1 MKKNRFKLNL
11 KSSSNADNK
20 KIRNIKK
27 ANTKLF
33 NKTNKSRLEEENIYK
48 DKKIITKKSTLSKIN
63 SSVNKDKNKKV
74 DAKSIL
80 KEDNYNTNKKEKN
93 KKHIEEEIKS
103 KYNLNLTQKDLKIL
117 VTNFVLKKN
126 FSKKNRK
133 NTSLKKFDNI
143 INEKLVLKNLTN
155 KRNDLYCELSKISK
169 QNSKLEEESLNNIQI
184 PNLISENS
192 QKGIIKNIKYNK
204 EILLDKIS
212 SLNDQIY
219 EIKKLQKINS
229 NINDF
234 SKEEYSENLWKEYI
248 FNNMKNWNKT
258 LNIKRKIVDSELNIR
273 NIVKNNSIMSPKQ
286 KKNNIKNTILIT
298 QDKSNNYESSSN
310 QKKSEFFIN
319 NIIKENRNNG
329 YLYQKMSSSYD
340 EKEQKYIKE
349 RLKSKFINIKKSNKL
364 DIKYNSLKK
373 KIYNLENLNK
383 LHKMWKERSDLL
395 PKYVSPIYKKIMDTE
410 ENIKKEEKEKIEK
423 RKLLYELK
431 QNYAKETIKFPPISL
446 ILRKDWNK
454 KEIKFNLDKSKGYN
468 NIINNNL
475 NKRFNQL
482 QNRRTS
488 SEKNNNKSLQNS
500 KENKNVKNL
509 NNSNSINKK
518 SHSYIDINNKL
529 NLNINKINN
538 IEKIAKNKYTKL
550 KLENN
555 KDNKKTDIDNIK
567 YQVEVMEDKYKR
579 GKKLLKLKGGYLNN
593 EDLVDEMNELL
604 INSIKGKLNMIE
616 KSNL

>member
-117 VTNFVLKKN
+117 VTNFEL
-126 FSKKNRK
+126 KKNRK

-192 QKGIIKNIKYNK
+192 QKLIIKNIKYNK

-273 NIVKNNSIMSPKQ
+273 NIVKNNSLMFPKQ

-298 QDKSNNYESSSN
+298 QDKSNNYESGSN

-340 EKEQKYIKE
+340 EKEQKYLKE

-395 PKYVSPIYKKIMDTE
+395 PKYVSPIYKKIINTE

>member
-11 KSSSNADNK
+11 KSSSNSDNK
-20 KIRNIKK
+20 NIRNIKK

-117 VTNFVLKKN
+117 VTNFEL
-126 FSKKNRK
+126 KKNRK
-133 NTSLKKFDNI
+133 NTSLKKIDNI

-212 SLNDQIY
+212 SLNEQIY

-229 NINDF
+229 SINDF

-258 LNIKRKIVDSELNIR
+258 LNIKRKIVDSELNIL
-273 NIVKNNSIMSPKQ
+273 NIVKNNSLMSPKQ

-349 RLKSKFINIKKSNKL
+349 RLKNKFINIKKSNKL

-395 PKYVSPIYKKIMDTE
+395 PKYVSPIYKKIINTE

>member
-20 KIRNIKK
+20 NIRNIKK

-117 VTNFVLKKN
+117 VTNFEL
-126 FSKKNRK
+126 KKNRK
-133 NTSLKKFDNI
+133 NTSLKKFENI

-212 SLNDQIY
+212 SLNEQIY

-229 NINDF
+229 SINDF

-258 LNIKRKIVDSELNIR
+258 LNIKRKIVDSELNIL
-273 NIVKNNSIMSPKQ
+273 NIVKNNSLMSPKQ

-349 RLKSKFINIKKSNKL
+349 RLKNKFINIKKSNKL

-395 PKYVSPIYKKIMDTE
+395 PKYVSPIYKKIINTE

>member
-20 KIRNIKK
+20 NIRNIKK

-117 VTNFVLKKN
+117 VTNFELKKN

-192 QKGIIKNIKYNK
+192 QKLIIKNIKYNK

-229 NINDF
+229 SINDF

-273 NIVKNNSIMSPKQ
+273 NIVKNNCLMSPKQ
-286 KKNNIKNTILIT
+286 KKNNNKNTILIT
-298 QDKSNNYESSSN
+298 QDKSNNCESSSN

-349 RLKSKFINIKKSNKL
+349 RLKNKFINIKKSNKL

-395 PKYVSPIYKKIMDTE
+395 PKYVSPIYKKIINTE

>member
-20 KIRNIKK
+20 NIRNIKK

-117 VTNFVLKKN
+117 VTNFEL
-126 FSKKNRK
+126 KKNRK

-229 NINDF
+229 SINDF

-340 EKEQKYIKE
+340 EKEQKYLKE

-395 PKYVSPIYKKIMDTE
+395 PKYVSPIYKKIINTE

-529 NLNINKINN
+529 NLNINNNNN
-538 IEKIAKNKYTKL
+538 IEKIVKNKYTKL

>member
-20 KIRNIKK
+20 NIRNIKK

-33 NKTNKSRLEEENIYK
+33 NKTNKSRLEDANIYK

-117 VTNFVLKKN
+117 VTNFEL
-126 FSKKNRK
+126 KKNRK

-248 FNNMKNWNKT
+248 FNNMKNWNKA

-340 EKEQKYIKE
+340 EKEQKYLKE

-395 PKYVSPIYKKIMDTE
+395 PKYVSPIYKKIINTE

-529 NLNINKINN
+529 NLNINNNNN
-538 IEKIAKNKYTKL
+538 IEKIVKNKYTKL

>member
-20 KIRNIKK
+20 NIRNIKK

-33 NKTNKSRLEEENIYK
+33 NKTNKSRLEDANIYK

-74 DAKSIL
+74 DEKSIL

-117 VTNFVLKKN
+117 VTNFEL
-126 FSKKNRK
+126 KKNRK

-192 QKGIIKNIKYNK
+192 QKLIIKNIKYNK

-273 NIVKNNSIMSPKQ
+273 NIVKNNSLMSPKQ
-286 KKNNIKNTILIT
+286 KKNNIKTTILIT
-298 QDKSNNYESSSN
+298 QDKSNNYDSSSN

-340 EKEQKYIKE
+340 EKEQKYLKE
-349 RLKSKFINIKKSNKL
+349 RLKVKFINIKKSNKL

-395 PKYVSPIYKKIMDTE
+395 PKYVSPIYKKIINTE

-509 NNSNSINKK
+509 NNSNSINKQ

-538 IEKIAKNKYTKL
+538 IEKIVKNKYTKL

-579 GKKLLKLKGGYLNN
+579 GKKLLKLKGGYFNN

>member
-20 KIRNIKK
+20 NIRNIKK

-63 SSVNKDKNKKV
+63 SSVNKDKNKKI
-74 DAKSIL
+74 DAKSML

-117 VTNFVLKKN
+117 VTNFEL
-126 FSKKNRK
+126 KKNRK

-192 QKGIIKNIKYNK
+192 QKLIIKNIKYNK

-229 NINDF
+229 SINDF

-273 NIVKNNSIMSPKQ
+273 NIVKNNSLMSPKQ

-340 EKEQKYIKE
+340 EKEQKYLKE

-395 PKYVSPIYKKIMDTE
+395 PKYVSPIYKKIINTE

-446 ILRKDWNK
+446 ILRKDLNK
-454 KEIKFNLDKSKGYN
+454 KVIKFNLDKSKGYN

-529 NLNINKINN
+529 NLNINNNNN
-538 IEKIAKNKYTKL
+538 IEKIVKNKYTKL

>member
-20 KIRNIKK
+20 NIRNIKK

-117 VTNFVLKKN
+117 VTNFEL
-126 FSKKNRK
+126 KKNRK

-184 PNLISENS
+184 PNLINENS

-340 EKEQKYIKE
+340 EKEQKYLKE

-395 PKYVSPIYKKIMDTE
+395 PKYVSPIYKKIINTE

-529 NLNINKINN
+529 NLNINNNNN
-538 IEKIAKNKYTKL
+538 IEKIVKNKYTKL

>member
-20 KIRNIKK
+20 NIRNIKK

-117 VTNFVLKKN
+117 VTNFEL
-126 FSKKNRK
+126 KKNRK

-229 NINDF
+229 SINDF

-258 LNIKRKIVDSELNIR
+258 LNIKRKIVDSELNIL
-273 NIVKNNSIMSPKQ
+273 NIVKNNSLMSPKQ

-340 EKEQKYIKE
+340 EKEQKYLKE

-395 PKYVSPIYKKIMDTE
+395 PKYVSPIYKKIINTE

-529 NLNINKINN
+529 NLNINNINN
-538 IEKIAKNKYTKL
+538 IEKIVKNKYTKL

-604 INSIKGKLNMIE
+604 INSIKGKLNMME

>member
-20 KIRNIKK
+20 NIRNIKK

-117 VTNFVLKKN
+117 VTNFEL
-126 FSKKNRK
+126 KKNRK

-169 QNSKLEEESLNNIQI
+169 QNSKLEEESLNNIRI

-273 NIVKNNSIMSPKQ
+273 NIVKNNSLMSPKQ

-395 PKYVSPIYKKIMDTE
+395 PKYVSPIYKKIINTE

-567 YQVEVMEDKYKR
+567 YQVEVMEDKYKM

>member
-20 KIRNIKK
+20 NIRNIKK

-117 VTNFVLKKN
+117 VTNFEL
-126 FSKKNRK
+126 KKNRK

-229 NINDF
+229 SINDF

-273 NIVKNNSIMSPKQ
+273 NIVKNNSLMFPKQ

-349 RLKSKFINIKKSNKL
+349 RLKNKFINIKKSNKL

-395 PKYVSPIYKKIMDTE
+395 PKYVSPIYKKIINTE

-529 NLNINKINN
+529 HLNINNNNN
-538 IEKIAKNKYTKL
+538 IEKIVKNKYTKL

>member
-20 KIRNIKK
+20 NIRNIKK

-117 VTNFVLKKN
+117 VTNFELKKN
-126 FSKKNRK
+126 FSTKNRK

-192 QKGIIKNIKYNK
+192 QKLIIKNIKYNK

-298 QDKSNNYESSSN
+298 QDKSNNYESGSN

-446 ILRKDWNK
+446 ILRKDLNK

>member
-20 KIRNIKK
+20 NIRNIKK

-117 VTNFVLKKN
+117 VTNFEL
-126 FSKKNRK
+126 KKNRK

-340 EKEQKYIKE
+340 EKEQKYLKE

-395 PKYVSPIYKKIMDTE
+395 PKYVSPIYKKIINTE

-529 NLNINKINN
+529 NLNINNNNN
-538 IEKIAKNKYTKL
+538 IEKIVKNKYTKL

>member
-20 KIRNIKK
+20 NIRNIKK

-63 SSVNKDKNKKV
+63 SSVNKDKNKKI
-74 DAKSIL
+74 DAKSML

-117 VTNFVLKKN
+117 VTNFELKKN

-192 QKGIIKNIKYNK
+192 QKLIIKNIKYNK

-229 NINDF
+229 SINDF

-258 LNIKRKIVDSELNIR
+258 LNMKRKIVDSELNIR
-273 NIVKNNSIMSPKQ
+273 KIVKNNSLMSPKQ
-286 KKNNIKNTILIT
+286 KKNSIKNTILIT

-340 EKEQKYIKE
+340 EKEQKYLKE

-395 PKYVSPIYKKIMDTE
+395 PKYISPIYKKIINTE

-446 ILRKDWNK
+446 ILRKDLNK
-454 KEIKFNLDKSKGYN
+454 KVIKFNLDKSKGYN

-500 KENKNVKNL
+500 KENKNIKNL

-529 NLNINKINN
+529 NLNINNNNN
-538 IEKIAKNKYTKL
+538 IEKIVKNKYTKL

>member
-20 KIRNIKK
+20 NIRNIKK

-48 DKKIITKKSTLSKIN
+48 DKKIIKKKSTLSKIN

-117 VTNFVLKKN
+117 VTNFEL
-126 FSKKNRK
+126 KKNRK
-133 NTSLKKFDNI
+133 NTSLKKFENI

-184 PNLISENS
+184 PNLISENY

-212 SLNDQIY
+212 SLNEQIY

-229 NINDF
+229 SINDF

-258 LNIKRKIVDSELNIR
+258 LNIKRKIVDSELYIR
-273 NIVKNNSIMSPKQ
+273 NIVKNNSLMSPKQ

-349 RLKSKFINIKKSNKL
+349 RLKNKFINIKKSNKL

-395 PKYVSPIYKKIMDTE
+395 PKYVSPIYKKIINTE

-538 IEKIAKNKYTKL
+538 IEKIVKNKYTKL

>member
-20 KIRNIKK
+20 NIRNIKK

-33 NKTNKSRLEEENIYK
+33 NKTNKSRLEDANIYK

-117 VTNFVLKKN
+117 VTNFEL
-126 FSKKNRK
+126 KKNRK

-229 NINDF
+229 SINDF

-340 EKEQKYIKE
+340 EKEQKYLKE

-395 PKYVSPIYKKIMDTE
+395 PKYVSPIYKKIINTE

-529 NLNINKINN
+529 NLNINNNNN

>member
-20 KIRNIKK
+20 NIRNIKK

-48 DKKIITKKSTLSKIN
+48 DKKIITKKSTLTKIN

-117 VTNFVLKKN
+117 VTNFEL
-126 FSKKNRK
+126 KKNRK

-212 SLNDQIY
+212 SLNEQIY
-219 EIKKLQKINS
+219 KIKKLQKINS
-229 NINDF
+229 SINDF

-248 FNNMKNWNKT
+248 FNKMKNWNKT
-258 LNIKRKIVDSELNIR
+258 LNIKRKIVDSELYIR
-273 NIVKNNSIMSPKQ
+273 NIVKNNSLMSPKQ

-310 QKKSEFFIN
+310 KKKSEFFIN

-340 EKEQKYIKE
+340 EKEQKYLKE

-395 PKYVSPIYKKIMDTE
+395 PKYVSPIYKKIINTE
-410 ENIKKEEKEKIEK
+410 ENIKKEEKEKLEK

-488 SEKNNNKSLQNS
+488 SEKKNNKSLQNS

-567 YQVEVMEDKYKR
+567 YQVEVMEDKYKM

>member
-20 KIRNIKK
+20 NIRNIKK

-117 VTNFVLKKN
+117 VTNFEL
-126 FSKKNRK
+126 KKNRK

-229 NINDF
+229 SINDF

-340 EKEQKYIKE
+340 EKEQKYLKE

-395 PKYVSPIYKKIMDTE
+395 PKYVSPIYKKIINTE

>member
-20 KIRNIKK
+20 NIRNIKK

-117 VTNFVLKKN
+117 VTNFEL
-126 FSKKNRK
+126 KKNRK

-258 LNIKRKIVDSELNIR
+258 
-273 NIVKNNSIMSPKQ
+273 
-286 KKNNIKNTILIT
+286 
-298 QDKSNNYESSSN
+298 
-310 QKKSEFFIN
+310 
-319 NIIKENRNNG
+319 
-329 YLYQKMSSSYD
+329 SY
-340 EKEQKYIKE
+340 KY
-349 RLKSKFINIKKSNKL
+349 
-364 DIKYNSLKK
+364 
-373 KIYNLENLNK
+373 
-383 LHKMWKERSDLL
+383 
-395 PKYVSPIYKKIMDTE
+395 
-410 ENIKKEEKEKIEK
+410 
-423 RKLLYELK
+423 
-431 QNYAKETIKFPPISL
+431 
-446 ILRKDWNK
+446 
-454 KEIKFNLDKSKGYN
+454 
-468 NIINNNL
+468 
-475 NKRFNQL
+475 
-482 QNRRTS
+482 
-488 SEKNNNKSLQNS
+488 
-500 KENKNVKNL
+500 
-509 NNSNSINKK
+509 
-518 SHSYIDINNKL
+518 
-529 NLNINKINN
+529 
-538 IEKIAKNKYTKL
+538 
-550 KLENN
+550 
-555 KDNKKTDIDNIK
+555 
-567 YQVEVMEDKYKR
+567 
-579 GKKLLKLKGGYLNN
+579 
-593 EDLVDEMNELL
+593 
-604 INSIKGKLNMIE
+604 
-616 KSNL
+616 

>member
-20 KIRNIKK
+20 NIRNIKK

-63 SSVNKDKNKKV
+63 SSVNKDKNKKI
-74 DAKSIL
+74 DAKSML

-117 VTNFVLKKN
+117 VTNFEL
-126 FSKKNRK
+126 KKNRK

-229 NINDF
+229 SINDF

-248 FNNMKNWNKT
+248 FNNMKNCNKT

-340 EKEQKYIKE
+340 EKEQKYLKE

-395 PKYVSPIYKKIMDTE
+395 PKYVSPIYKKIINTE

-446 ILRKDWNK
+446 ILRKDLNK
-454 KEIKFNLDKSKGYN
+454 KVIKFNLDKSKGYN

-529 NLNINKINN
+529 NLNINNNNN
-538 IEKIAKNKYTKL
+538 IEKIVKNKYTKL

>member
-20 KIRNIKK
+20 NIRNIKK

-63 SSVNKDKNKKV
+63 SSVNKDKNKKI
-74 DAKSIL
+74 DAKSML

-117 VTNFVLKKN
+117 VTNFEL
-126 FSKKNRK
+126 KKNRK
-133 NTSLKKFDNI
+133 NTSLKKFENI

-212 SLNDQIY
+212 SLNEQIY

-229 NINDF
+229 SINDF

-258 LNIKRKIVDSELNIR
+258 LNIKRKIVDSELYIR
-273 NIVKNNSIMSPKQ
+273 NIVKNNSLMSPKQ

-340 EKEQKYIKE
+340 EKEQKYLKE

-395 PKYVSPIYKKIMDTE
+395 PKYVSPIYKKIINTE

-446 ILRKDWNK
+446 ILRKDLNK

-538 IEKIAKNKYTKL
+538 IEKIVKNKYTKL

>member
-20 KIRNIKK
+20 NIRNIKK

-80 KEDNYNTNKKEKN
+80 KEDNYNTNKKEKD

-117 VTNFVLKKN
+117 VTNFEL
-126 FSKKNRK
+126 KKNRK

-184 PNLISENS
+184 PNLICENS

-273 NIVKNNSIMSPKQ
+273 NIVKNNSLMYKKK
-286 KKNNIKNTILIT
+286 KKN
-298 QDKSNNYESSSN
+298 
-310 QKKSEFFIN
+310 FIN

-340 EKEQKYIKE
+340 EKEQKYLKE

-395 PKYVSPIYKKIMDTE
+395 PKYVSPIYKKIINTE

-529 NLNINKINN
+529 NLNINNNNN
-538 IEKIAKNKYTKL
+538 IEKIVKNKYTKL

>member
-20 KIRNIKK
+20 NIRNIKK
-27 ANTKLF
+27 AKTKLF
-33 NKTNKSRLEEENIYK
+33 NKTNKSRLEDANIYK

-117 VTNFVLKKN
+117 VTNFEL
-126 FSKKNRK
+126 KKNRK

-229 NINDF
+229 SINDF

-340 EKEQKYIKE
+340 EKEQKYLKE

-395 PKYVSPIYKKIMDTE
+395 PKYVSPIYKKIINTE

-529 NLNINKINN
+529 NLNINNNNN
-538 IEKIAKNKYTKL
+538 IEKIVKNKYTKL

>member
-20 KIRNIKK
+20 NIRNIKK

-117 VTNFVLKKN
+117 VTNFEL
-126 FSKKNRK
+126 KKNRK

-192 QKGIIKNIKYNK
+192 QKLIIKNIKYNK

-212 SLNDQIY
+212 SLNEQIY

-229 NINDF
+229 SINDF

-273 NIVKNNSIMSPKQ
+273 NIVKNNSLMFPKQ

-298 QDKSNNYESSSN
+298 QDKSNNYESGSN

-340 EKEQKYIKE
+340 EKEQKYLKE

-395 PKYVSPIYKKIMDTE
+395 PKYVSPIYKKIINTE

>member
-20 KIRNIKK
+20 NIRNIKK

-80 KEDNYNTNKKEKN
+80 KEDNYNTNKKETN

-117 VTNFVLKKN
+117 VTNFEL
-126 FSKKNRK
+126 KKNRK

-229 NINDF
+229 SINDF

-310 QKKSEFFIN
+310 KKKSEFFIN

-340 EKEQKYIKE
+340 EKEQKYLKE

-395 PKYVSPIYKKIMDTE
+395 PKYVSPIYKKIINTE

-529 NLNINKINN
+529 NLNINNNNN
-538 IEKIAKNKYTKL
+538 IEKIVKNKYTKL

>member
-11 KSSSNADNK
+11 KSSSNSDNK
-20 KIRNIKK
+20 NIRNIKK

-33 NKTNKSRLEEENIYK
+33 NKTNKSRLEDANIYK

-117 VTNFVLKKN
+117 VTNFEL
-126 FSKKNRK
+126 KKNRK
-133 NTSLKKFDNI
+133 NTSLKKIDNI

-212 SLNDQIY
+212 SLNEQIY

-229 NINDF
+229 SINDF

-258 LNIKRKIVDSELNIR
+258 LNIKRKIVDSELNIL
-273 NIVKNNSIMSPKQ
+273 NIVKNNSLMSPKQ

-349 RLKSKFINIKKSNKL
+349 RLKNKFINIKKSNKL

-395 PKYVSPIYKKIMDTE
+395 PKYVSPIYKKIINTE

-423 RKLLYELK
+423 RNLLYELK

-604 INSIKGKLNMIE
+604 T
-616 KSNL
+616 NLILFPEILYFKYNL

>member
-20 KIRNIKK
+20 NIRNIKK

-33 NKTNKSRLEEENIYK
+33 NKTNKSRLEDANIYK

-117 VTNFVLKKN
+117 VTNFEL
-126 FSKKNRK
+126 KKNRK

-212 SLNDQIY
+212 SLNEQIY

-229 NINDF
+229 SINDF

-340 EKEQKYIKE
+340 EKEQKYLKE

-395 PKYVSPIYKKIMDTE
+395 PKYVSPIYKKIINTE

-538 IEKIAKNKYTKL
+538 IEKIVKNKYTKL

>member
-20 KIRNIKK
+20 NIRNIKK

-48 DKKIITKKSTLSKIN
+48 EKKIITKKSTLSKIN
-63 SSVNKDKNKKV
+63 SSVNKDKYKKV

-117 VTNFVLKKN
+117 VTNFEL
-126 FSKKNRK
+126 KKNRK

-212 SLNDQIY
+212 SLNEQIY

-229 NINDF
+229 SINDF

-258 LNIKRKIVDSELNIR
+258 LNIKRKIVDSELYIR
-273 NIVKNNSIMSPKQ
+273 NIVKNNSLMSPKQ

-310 QKKSEFFIN
+310 KKKSEFFIN

-340 EKEQKYIKE
+340 EKEQKYLKE

-395 PKYVSPIYKKIMDTE
+395 PKYVSPIYKKIINTE

-446 ILRKDWNK
+446 ILRKDLNK

-529 NLNINKINN
+529 NLNINNNNN
-538 IEKIAKNKYTKL
+538 IEKIVKNKYTKL

-555 KDNKKTDIDNIK
+555 KDNKKADIDNIK